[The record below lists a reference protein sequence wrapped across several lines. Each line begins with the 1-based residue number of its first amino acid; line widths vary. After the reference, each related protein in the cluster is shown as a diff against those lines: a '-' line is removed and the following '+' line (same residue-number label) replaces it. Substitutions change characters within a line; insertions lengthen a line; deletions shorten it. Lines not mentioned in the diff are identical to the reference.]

1 MDLEK
6 QLEVSLLSSVPA
18 LGTQVASPSLG
29 APTLMSIKLCLVLR
43 VIQVFQG
50 NFAQIYGF

>member
-1 MDLEK
+1 MNLEK
-6 QLEVSLLSSVPA
+6 QLEVSVLSGVPA

-43 VIQVFQG
+43 VIQVFQE

>member
-1 MDLEK
+1 MNLEK
-6 QLEVSLLSSVPA
+6 QLEVSLLSGVPA

-43 VIQVFQG
+43 VIQVF
-50 NFAQIYGF
+50 